1 MNRSALLAALYFS
14 LLALVA
20 CQPTAEEAVPAPVS
34 SFDRMQ
40 DKILTTQCAF
50 AGCHAS
56 AKDGLVLTKN
66 GAYEQLVNVT
76 PQNANA
82 VKEGLKR
89 VKPFDADKS
98 LLYHKIHDNADG
110 HHLSDYG
117 EQMPLGGK
125 PLKAGEIEFIRRWI
139 AAGAPRTGDLVDQK
153 LLD

>member
-1 MNRSALLAALYFS
+1 MFLCLTALLA
-14 LLALVA
+14 
-20 CQPTAEEAVPAPVS
+20 CQSTPEEIAPAPVS
-34 SFDRMQ
+34 SFDLMQ
-40 DKILTTQCAF
+40 DRILTTQCAF

-56 AKDGLVLTKN
+56 ANDGLVLTKN
-66 GAYEQLVNVT
+66 LAYENLVNGT

-82 VKEGLKR
+82 LKDGLKR

-110 HHLSDYG
+110 HHTSDYG
-117 EQMPLGGK
+117 KQMPLGGK